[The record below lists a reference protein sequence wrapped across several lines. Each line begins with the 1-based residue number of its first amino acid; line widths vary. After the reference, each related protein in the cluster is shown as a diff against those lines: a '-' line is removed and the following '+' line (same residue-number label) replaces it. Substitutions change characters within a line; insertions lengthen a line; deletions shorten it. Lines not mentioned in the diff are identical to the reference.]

1 LRRASGA
8 QSEDRAD
15 GGDRRVSRAPELD
28 RVTIRLS
35 TGEELECRVAR
46 NFIGRLVGLLGTDA
60 RLVAGE
66 SVAFPRC
73 RSVHTFGMSYP
84 IDVAFL
90 DGSGRVLLSRRHMP
104 PMSVAGCPGAAM
116 AIERPSS
123 GAAWPVCGETLDVSA
138 TVSPVV

>member
-1 LRRASGA
+1 
-8 QSEDRAD
+8 
-15 GGDRRVSRAPELD
+15 VSRVPELD
-28 RVTIRLS
+28 RVVVRLS

-46 NFIGRLVGLLGTDA
+46 SFISRLVGLLGTDA

-66 SVAFPRC
+66 PVVFPRC
-73 RSVHTFGMSYP
+73 RSVHTLGMSYP

-90 DGSGRVLLSRRHMP
+90 DDSGRVLLSRRHMP
-104 PMSVAGCPGAAM
+104 PMSVVGCPGAAM

-138 TVSPVV
+138 IVSPVV